1 MKYNTNKF
9 EIGITF
15 GKFFT
20 YSWRCDIYEYQF
32 QIADAYT
39 KIILFNFYKLE
50 TFLRKR
56 QAVVATGVILVST
69 RVSLLTN
76 FKVT

>member
-9 EIGITF
+9 EIAIMF
-15 GKFFT
+15 GKFLT
-20 YSWRCDIYEYQF
+20 YSWCDIYEYHF

-50 TFLRKR
+50 IFLRKR

-76 FKVT
+76 FKVM